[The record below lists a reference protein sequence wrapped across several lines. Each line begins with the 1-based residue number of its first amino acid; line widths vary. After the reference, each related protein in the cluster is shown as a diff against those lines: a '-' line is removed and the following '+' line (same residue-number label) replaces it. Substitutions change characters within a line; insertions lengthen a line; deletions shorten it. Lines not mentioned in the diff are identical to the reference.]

1 METSSLK
8 PVPVPKS
15 DAIPIVKPRPETEK
29 LPAGGEAEAT
39 VPLGKLPMSFRK
51 MLLGTPQKEWYRLR
65 AIRTRHEETVE
76 LAETLPVVDH
86 VLEVA
91 PPKLIKLLR
100 QGAITPHEIDAGFRR
115 IRDASNALKDACRH
129 VATLAQLE
137 IRAWKDGPAAEEG
150 GDAAPLEKAG

>member
-1 METSSLK
+1 METSSVK
-8 PVPVPKS
+8 PVPVPKAEPNHLS
-15 DAIPIVKPRPETEK
+15 KPAPKVDRPAAVQDLGASVPLVK
-29 LPAGGEAEAT
+29 LPQ
-39 VPLGKLPMSFRK
+39 SFRK

-65 AIRTRHEETVE
+65 AIKARHEETVE

-115 IRDASNALKDACRH
+115 IRDAANALKDACRH
-129 VATLAQLE
+129 VASLAQLE
-137 IRAWKDGPAAEEG
+137 IRAWREGAAEEG
-150 GDAAPLEKAG
+150 GDPPPVGKVA

>member
-1 METSSLK
+1 METSSSKSIPVPKEGAVAAPRPVPK
-8 PVPVPKS
+8 PVPP
-15 DAIPIVKPRPETEK
+15 
-29 LPAGGEAEAT
+29 AEADGDT
-39 VPLGKLPMSFRK
+39 SVPLGKLPASFRRT
-51 MLLGTPQKEWYRLR
+51 LLGTPQKEWYRLR
-65 AIRTRHEETVE
+65 AIRARHEETVE

-129 VATLAQLE
+129 VAGLAQLE
-137 IRAWKDGPAAEEG
+137 IKAWKEV
-150 GDAAPLEKAG
+150 GDAAESPPLEKAG

>member
-1 METSSLK
+1 METSSPKSATDSKVEAIPLVK
-8 PVPVPKS
+8 PVVR
-15 DAIPIVKPRPETEK
+15 AEKP
-29 LPAGGEAEAT
+29 PAENDAEAT

-51 MLLGTPQKEWYRLR
+51 TLLGTPQKEWYRLR
-65 AIRTRHEETVE
+65 AIRARHEETVE

-100 QGAITPHEIDAGFRR
+100 QGAITPQEIDAGFRR

-129 VATLAQLE
+129 VASLAQLE
-137 IRAWKDGPAAEEG
+137 IRAWKDASASEG
-150 GDAAPLEKAG
+150 GGESPPLGRTG